1 MFQKTLGE
9 VAMHAHQKRSN
20 HDPRKDPQAG
30 DITAYSSDDLTSIY
44 RVAKRDGRVVYYT
57 QTTNGKTSE
66 HDTFVEDWIDGSEND
81 EVLHVATAE
90 AREAGDKT
98 VTPDWSDA
106 MAYAISGRVSPG
118 VLTINDGTPTAAE
131 VVEACR
137 VALGSLHKAAMDL
150 RCATAIP
157 SVMRAVEWHA
167 AQETVVAELVVAE
180 KALALIARY
189 KEANGE

>member
-131 VVEACR
+131 VIAELNGCFDTIKHLSADIGTERGDSAVNG
-137 VALGSLHKAAMDL
+137 VALLGLSK
-150 RCATAIP
+150 
-157 SVMRAVEWHA
+157 
-167 AQETVVAELVVAE
+167 
-180 KALALIARY
+180 IARW
-189 KEANGE
+189 KEGNGE